1 MLKKCKENKA
11 RSSLGFLFACL
22 LILVLV
28 AAGWWFWN
36 HMTSPSPHLNFIVLT
51 INGEPRKVLSGES
64 VLLHPN
70 DKVKISE
77 ISTSI
82 PLNLNIRLVAENLD
96 VNALRFEEMPIA
108 RLLPE
113 QEAFNHYTFRI
124 QVKHYNE
131 DMGFMIW
138 NIRPFAEDWLDKAS
152 RIIDDHL
159 RLELLERGVALLP
172 DQDKLVRRLLDEYKK
187 QKKWEKAAS
196 LLEKMKGK
204 KEDPNA
210 LKELLDIYGKTD
222 HKEKT
227 IQVLKDLLRI
237 APENVEARFRLAAAF
252 EEKGSLDQAIR
263 EYETLVTKA
272 NEQDRLLI
280 YKNLGYLYT
289 ETEKWKEA
297 INCYQKAAELDQ
309 KDANIYYNLS
319 FLYEKINNQEKSDFY
334 LENAITIKSDD
345 LAGTLKL
352 ARNLFE
358 RGEDEKAGVYV
369 SQVLK
374 KDADNL
380 EALALMARLLEKTGD
395 KNALKSVYG
404 KMLALQDDN
413 QTILYNL
420 GVLEYETGDL
430 EKSLSYLNR
439 YIALQPGDAVA
450 HGILFDIY
458 KQRKN
463 TEMALKQAHLIQAV
477 APGEI
482 EPYLYIFDHLKDKS
496 DFEKAIPLF
505 EQGLKSNPDNTDL
518 MACLITSYL
527 RTDRESLAV
536 EEMERLLEKTPENI
550 SPLLQNMFDDLSKKG
565 LYSDIIRIM
574 GKAAHVYPKNVIL
587 REFLTVAYLKTSN
600 EKAAIL
606 EMEKILSLKPDD
618 INLLLQWARLCEKN
632 NDIKRAESAY
642 KRVLD
647 IAPNN
652 EEASEA
658 YLRLRLEGVGNK

>member
-22 LILVLV
+22 FILVLV

-36 HMTSPSPHLNFIVLT
+36 HMASPSPHLNFIVLT

-82 PLNLNIRLVAENLD
+82 PLNLNIRLVAENFD
-96 VNALRFEEMPIA
+96 VNALRFEEMPIVQ
-108 RLLPE
+108 LLPE
-113 QEAFNHYTFRI
+113 QEVFNHYTFRI

-172 DQDKLVRRLLDEYKK
+172 DQDKLKRRLLDEYKK
-187 QKKWEKAAS
+187 QKKWDKAAS

-204 KEDPNA
+204 GKDPNA

-222 HKEKT
+222 NKERT
-227 IQVLKDLLRI
+227 IQVLKDLLKVD
-237 APENVEARFRLAAAF
+237 PENIEARFRLAASF
-252 EEKGSLDQAIR
+252 EEKGAFDQAIQ
-263 EYETLVTKA
+263 EYETLITKT

-289 ETEKWKEA
+289 ETGKWKEA
-297 INCYQKAAELDQ
+297 IDCYLKAAELDQ
-309 KDANIYYNLS
+309 QDANIYYNLS
-319 FLYEKINNQEKSDFY
+319 FLYEKMNDREHADFY
-334 LENAITIKSDD
+334 LENAVTIKSDD

-358 RGEDEKAGVYV
+358 MGEDEKARVYA
-369 SQVLK
+369 SRVLK
-374 KDADNL
+374 KDGDNL
-380 EALALMARLLEKTGD
+380 EALALMARLLEKAGD
-395 KNALKSVYG
+395 KSALKSVYG
-404 KMLALQDDN
+404 RMLALQEDN
-413 QTILYNL
+413 QTIMYNL

-458 KQRKN
+458 KQQKN
-463 TEMALKQAHLIQAV
+463 TEMALKQAHLIQAID
-477 APGEI
+477 PGEI
-482 EPYLYIFDHLKDKS
+482 ETYQYFFDHLKDKS

-518 MACLITSYL
+518 MAYLITSCL
-527 RTDRESLAV
+527 RTDKESLAI
-536 EEMERLLEKTPENI
+536 EETEKLLAKSPENI
-550 SPLLQNMFDDLSKKG
+550 SPLLQDLFDNLNKKG
-565 LYSDIIRIM
+565 LYSDIIQIM
-574 GKAAHVYPKNVIL
+574 GKAAHVYPKNVVIK
-587 REFLTVAYLKTSN
+587 EYLTVAYLKTSD

-618 INLLLQWARLCEKN
+618 VDLLLQWARLCEKN
-632 NDIKRAESAY
+632 NDIKRAVSAY

-652 EEASEA
+652 EEASDA
-658 YLRLRLEGVGNK
+658 YLRLRLEGVGNQ